1 MPTKIEWTDETWNPI
16 TGCTPVSEGCANCY
30 ARRMARRLA
39 GRAGYP
45 KHNPFVV
52 ARHHKRLGQ
61 PLRWK
66 KPRRVFTCSMGDL
79 FHEHVELEH
88 IAAVFGVMGS
98 ASQHTFEVL
107 TKRPKRMLEFTKW
120 VSGGHVREC
129 EIATDHADIDLV
141 KIGREAWHVERVRL
155 AHFPWP
161 PPNVWLGVSVEKQR
175 YARERLPILCETPA
189 AERFISCEPLLGPL
203 NLTPWLDA
211 ISWVIVGAET
221 GPGARPM
228 DPQWALS
235 IRDQCRRHGV
245 RFFFKKDS
253 DGNRELDG
261 QLCEEY
267 PG

>member
-30 ARRMARRLA
+30 ARRMATRLA
-39 GRAGYP
+39 GRCGYP
-45 KHNPFVV
+45 RFEPFNVV
-52 ARHHKRLGQ
+52 LHDDRLHR
-61 PLRWK
+61 PSTWK
-66 KPRRVFTCSMGDL
+66 KKRRVFVCSMGDL
-79 FHEHVELEH
+79 FHPAVPLEYVFRVFHEMGSNPEHV
-88 IAAVFGVMGS
+88 F
-98 ASQHTFEVL
+98 QVL
-107 TKRPKRMLEFTKW
+107 TKRPERAMLFSTGCQSRFWQETKDELN
-120 VSGGHVREC
+120 G
-129 EIATDHADIDLV
+129 
-141 KIGREAWHVERVRL
+141 
-155 AHFPWP
+155 FPWP
-161 PPNVWLGVSVEKQR
+161 PPNVWMGVSVEKQR